1 MPANRSQETKKAEK
15 DGAFFRF
22 FNSAAAA
29 MAITDMNGIIVA
41 SNNSFNRLIQ
51 SLSASQAGKIEAE
64 TAVFGASFEF
74 LSIHDSVRFSNFL
87 SRLANGSADTVDFRA
102 PFHDSFGKAHWF
114 KLKGWR
120 IGADPE
126 AEEKERGPFIG
137 ITIDDE
143 TEEQEAEERLL
154 EDKQIAE
161 KAMEAKSRFLAT
173 MSHEI
178 RTPIQT
184 IIGMSELL
192 QDTKLDHEQA
202 EYVRQEK
209 FSAEVLLALINDI
222 LDYSKIEAGKMEL
235 ERIPFDLSE
244 TVEQAVRMISIEAH
258 RKDLEIAVDIPSGA
272 RLRVLGDPNK
282 FRQVVINLVKNAVK
296 FTSSGSVTAGVA
308 VSGVAVSG
316 VSGGPEKNV
325 TVSVADTGIGV
336 PEETRGRLFTSFMQA
351 DSSHTRI
358 FGGTGLG
365 LAISRSI
372 VELMRGKIWME
383 GNNGNGSVFSFTVP
397 LETAEEALPA
407 FPLIPE
413 AKRNVP
419 VLLTDDMEI
428 SRTIIRRY
436 LAELGCLRLDT
447 AASGEETLS
456 MMRKAAEAGNPYC
469 VCFIDMN
476 MPRMDGW
483 RLAAEIN
490 GDKSINSAKLIL
502 MVPQGRMEG
511 DAKMTLLK
519 WFDGYVAKPVTIRSL
534 FETLAP
540 VLEEPVPEESVLE
553 EPAFE
558 GPLPE
563 AEAEEGGG
571 IPADMLVGPDII
583 PPAASSIAATVLIVE
598 DHQVNQ
604 KLFAMI
610 MEKLGINTVLADDG
624 IDALEKAEKNP
635 VDLVFM
641 DLQMPRMNGF
651 EAAAELRKRGFDRP
665 IIAVTAGVLDDERNR
680 CMESGFDDT
689 LLKPFKR
696 PDIEA
701 MFEKWKGKPGQNGIV
716 PLWEKPPG
724 SAPEHTAA
732 ETPAPE
738 NGNRTE
744 EIFNPSDL
752 ADTFLGDRETSRSL
766 LKKFLERSEE
776 QIGLLEDLEKAGDW
790 EEARRIAHTVK
801 GSSLT
806 LSGKELGAAAGRLEK
821 AYKNADAAEVQSAYE
836 PFIQA
841 FGRFKTAAEG
851 FLAGGQT

>member
-1 MPANRSQETKKAEK
+1 MSKDLGAEK
-15 DGAFFRF
+15 NDVSGAFFRF
-22 FNSAAAA
+22 FNSSAAA

-41 SNNSFNRLIQ
+41 SNNSFNRLVR
-51 SLSASQAGKIEAE
+51 SLSATQAGKIETE
-64 TAVFGASFEF
+64 TDGFGSSFEF

-87 SRLANGSADTVDFRA
+87 FRLSNGSANTVDFRA
-102 PFHDSFGKAHWF
+102 SFHDSSGKVHWF

-120 IGADPE
+120 IESNPD
-126 AEEKERGPFIG
+126 AEENQRGPFIG
-137 ITIDDE
+137 IMIDDE

-192 QDTKLDHEQA
+192 QDTKLDREQA

-235 ERIPFDLSE
+235 EHIPFDLSE
-244 TVEQAVRMISIEAH
+244 IIEQAVEMISMEAH
-258 RKDLEIAVDIPSGA
+258 RKDLEIAVDIPRQT

-296 FTSSGSVTAGVA
+296 FTNRGSVVVGVSAVGVSAAEVSTAGIS
-308 VSGVAVSG
+308 VSGISVSG
-316 VSGGPEKNV
+316 ISVSGGAEKNV

-336 PEETRGRLFTSFMQA
+336 PEEIRGRLFSSFMQA

-372 VELMRGKIWME
+372 VELMRGKIRMDF
-383 GNNGNGSVFSFTVP
+383 NKGNGSVFSFTVP
-397 LETAEEALPA
+397 LEPVKEEPPVFPA
-407 FPLIPE
+407 VPD
-413 AKRNVP
+413 AKRKSPILV
-419 VLLTDDMEI
+419 TDDMDV
-428 SRTIIRRY
+428 SRNIIKRY
-436 LAELGCLRLDT
+436 LEELGCTRVDA
-447 AASGEETLS
+447 AASGEETIAL
-456 MMRKAAEAGNPYC
+456 MKKAVESGAPYEI
-469 VCFIDMN
+469 CFLDMN

-490 GDKSINSAKLIL
+490 GDKSINGAKLVL

-519 WFDGYVAKPVTIRSL
+519 WFDGYVSKPVTVRGLYNALASV
-534 FETLAP
+534 FE
-540 VLEEPVPEESVLE
+540 E
-553 EPAFE
+553 
-558 GPLPE
+558 PLPE
-563 AEAEEGGG
+563 AESAENGEAE
-571 IPADMLVGPDII
+571 IPDGMLVAPDIVPSGI
-583 PPAASSIAATVLIVE
+583 FTAAVTVLVVE
-598 DHQVNQ
+598 DHEVNR
-604 KLFAMI
+604 KLFALI
-610 MEKLGINTVLADDG
+610 MEKLGVKAVLAEDG
-624 IDALEKAEKNP
+624 IDALKKAEENAI
-635 VDLVFM
+635 DLVFM

-665 IIAVTAGVLDDERNR
+665 IIAVTAGVMDDEQNR
-680 CMESGFDDT
+680 CMESGFDDI

-701 MFEKWKGKPGQNGIV
+701 MLEKWRGRPGQNGKV
-716 PLWEKPPG
+716 SGRGEPLYDSGPMEAAKP
-724 SAPEHTAA
+724 A
-732 ETPAPE
+732 ETDD
-738 NGNRTE
+738 
-744 EIFNPSDL
+744 IFSPKDL
-752 ADTFLGDRETSRSL
+752 ADTFLGDRETARSL
-766 LKKFLERSEE
+766 LKKFIEHSEK
-776 QIGLLEDLEKAGDW
+776 QIGLLKGLEEAGNR

-806 LSGKELGAAAGRLEK
+806 LSGKELGAAAARLET
-821 AYKNADAAEVQSAYE
+821 AYRNAGAAEVQSAYE

-841 FGRFKTAAEG
+841 FGRFKAAAEG
-851 FLAGGQT
+851 FLAENHQE